1 MQLSCDFLNLPQ
13 EPSMKNLSLL
23 FVIFLAGVFK
33 TLAQGSLEAHVHG
46 KASLNI
52 VLDDQSLFIEF
63 ESPAYNLVGFEHEP
77 KDQLQHKEV
86 QDSLSLLSGPKKVF
100 GFSDQAG
107 CLVERFS
114 VTTTMAGVGKNKVG
128 YEEEHHEEEHHE
140 EEHHE
145 EEHHYHSDGDSTNKE
160 SHSEFKANY
169 LMICS
174 EPEKLRTIEF
184 KLFKEFLGLK
194 SVQVQWINGEG
205 QGYIELNA
213 ESSKLKW

>member
-13 EPSMKNLSLL
+13 ELSMKNLSLL

-33 TLAQGSLEAHVHG
+33 TLGQGSLEAHVHG
-46 KASLNI
+46 KASINL

-77 KDQLQHKEV
+77 KDQIQQKEV
-86 QDSLSLLSGPKKVF
+86 QDTLSLLSKPRKVF
-100 GFSDQAG
+100 GFSAQAG
-107 CLVERFS
+107 CLVGSVS
-114 VTTTMAGVGKNKVG
+114 VTTTMAGVSKNTVG
-128 YEEEHHEEEHHE
+128 YEEEHHEGEHHD
-140 EEHHE
+140 
-145 EEHHYHSDGDSTNKE
+145 HSDGDSTNKE

-169 LMICS
+169 LMTCS

-184 KLFKEFLGLK
+184 KFFKEFLNLK

-205 QGYIELNA
+205 QGYIELDA
-213 ESSKLKW
+213 ESSKLEW

>member
-1 MQLSCDFLNLPQ
+1 
-13 EPSMKNLSLL
+13 MKQLSLL
-23 FVIFLAGVFK
+23 LIIFLYGVLK

-46 KASLNI
+46 KASLNL
-52 VLDDQSLFIEF
+52 VLDGQSLFIEF

-77 KDQLQHKEV
+77 KDQIQQKEV
-86 QDSLSLLSGPKKVF
+86 QDTLSLLSRPRKVF
-100 GFSDQAG
+100 GFSAQAG
-107 CLVERFS
+107 CLVESVS
-114 VTTTMAGVGKNKVG
+114 VTTTMAGVGKNTVG
-128 YEEEHHEEEHHE
+128 YEEEHHEEEHHD
-140 EEHHE
+140 
-145 EEHHYHSDGDSTNKE
+145 HSDGDSTNKE

>member
-1 MQLSCDFLNLPQ
+1 
-13 EPSMKNLSLL
+13 MKNLSLL

-46 KASLNI
+46 EASLNF

-77 KDQLQHKEV
+77 KDQIQQKEV
-86 QDSLSLLSGPKKVF
+86 QDSLSLLSRPRKVF
-100 GFSDQAG
+100 GFSAQAG
-107 CLVERFS
+107 CLVGSVS
-114 VTTTMAGVGKNKVG
+114 VTTTMAGVGKNTVG
-128 YEEEHHEEEHHE
+128 YEEEHHEGEHHD
-140 EEHHE
+140 
-145 EEHHYHSDGDSTNKE
+145 HSDGDSTNKE

>member
-1 MQLSCDFLNLPQ
+1 
-13 EPSMKNLSLL
+13 MKQLSLL
-23 FVIFLAGVFK
+23 LIIFLYGVLK

-46 KASLNI
+46 KASLNL
-52 VLDDQSLFIEF
+52 VLDGQSLFIEF

-77 KDQLQHKEV
+77 KDQIQQKEV
-86 QDSLSLLSGPKKVF
+86 QDSLSLLSRPRKVF
-100 GFSDQAG
+100 GFSAQAG
-107 CLVERFS
+107 CLVESVS
-114 VTTTMAGVGKNKVG
+114 VTTTMAGVGKNTVG

-145 EEHHYHSDGDSTNKE
+145 EEHHEEEHHEHSDGDSTNKE

-169 LMICS
+169 LMTCS

-184 KLFKEFLGLK
+184 KFFKEFLNLK

-205 QGYIELNA
+205 QGYIELDA
-213 ESSKLKW
+213 ESSKLEW

>member
-1 MQLSCDFLNLPQ
+1 
-13 EPSMKNLSLL
+13 MKQLSLL
-23 FVIFLAGVFK
+23 LIIFLYGVLK

-46 KASLNI
+46 EASLNL

-77 KDQLQHKEV
+77 KDQIQQKEV
-86 QDSLSLLSGPKKVF
+86 QDSLSLLSRPRKVF
-100 GFSDQAG
+100 GFSAQAG
-107 CLVERFS
+107 CLVESVS
-114 VTTTMAGVGKNKVG
+114 VTTTMAGVGKNTVG

-145 EEHHYHSDGDSTNKE
+145 EEHHDHSDGDSTNKE

-213 ESSKLKW
+213 ESSKLEW

>member
-1 MQLSCDFLNLPQ
+1 
-13 EPSMKNLSLL
+13 MKNLSLL

-33 TLAQGSLEAHVHG
+33 TLAQVSLEAHVHG
-46 KASLNI
+46 KASINL

-77 KDQLQHKEV
+77 KDQIQQKEV
-86 QDSLSLLSGPKKVF
+86 QDTLSLLSRPRKVF
-100 GFSDQAG
+100 GFSAQAG
-107 CLVERFS
+107 CLVESVS
-114 VTTTMAGVGKNKVG
+114 VTTTMAGVGKNTVG

-145 EEHHYHSDGDSTNKE
+145 EEHHEEEHHEEEHHDHSDGDSTNKE

>member
-13 EPSMKNLSLL
+13 ELSMKQLSLL
-23 FVIFLAGVFK
+23 LIIFLYGVLK

-46 KASLNI
+46 KASLNL
-52 VLDDQSLFIEF
+52 VLDGQSLFIEF

-77 KDQLQHKEV
+77 KDQIQQKEV
-86 QDSLSLLSGPKKVF
+86 QDSLSLLSRPRKVF
-100 GFSDQAG
+100 GFSAQAG
-107 CLVERFS
+107 CLVESVS
-114 VTTTMAGVGKNKVG
+114 VTTTMAGVGKNTVG
-128 YEEEHHEEEHHE
+128 YEEEHHEEEHHD
-140 EEHHE
+140 
-145 EEHHYHSDGDSTNKE
+145 HSDGDSTNKE

-194 SVQVQWINGEG
+194 SVQVQWINGESQLLRG
-205 QGYIELNA
+205 SVDSVRVLEC
-213 ESSKLKW
+213 

>member
-1 MQLSCDFLNLPQ
+1 MQLSCEFLNLPQ
-13 EPSMKNLSLL
+13 DLSMKNLSLL

-46 KASLNI
+46 KASINL

-77 KDQLQHKEV
+77 KDQIQQKEV
-86 QDSLSLLSGPKKVF
+86 QDTLSLLSRPRKVF
-100 GFSDQAG
+100 GFSAQAG
-107 CLVERFS
+107 CLVESVS
-114 VTTTMAGVGKNKVG
+114 VTTTMAGVGKNTVG
-128 YEEEHHEEEHHE
+128 YEEEHHEEEHHD
-140 EEHHE
+140 
-145 EEHHYHSDGDSTNKE
+145 HSDGDSTNKE

-169 LMICS
+169 LMTCS

-184 KLFKEFLGLK
+184 KFFKEFLNLK

-205 QGYIELNA
+205 QGYIELDA
-213 ESSKLKW
+213 ESSKLEW

>member
-1 MQLSCDFLNLPQ
+1 
-13 EPSMKNLSLL
+13 MKNLSLL

-46 KASLNI
+46 KASINL

-86 QDSLSLLSGPKKVF
+86 QDSLSLLSRPRKVF
-100 GFSDQAG
+100 GFSAQAG
-107 CLVERFS
+107 CLVESVS
-114 VTTTMAGVGKNKVG
+114 VTTTMAGVGKNTVG
-128 YEEEHHEEEHHE
+128 YEEEHHEEEHHD
-140 EEHHE
+140 
-145 EEHHYHSDGDSTNKE
+145 HSDGDSTNKE

>member
-1 MQLSCDFLNLPQ
+1 
-13 EPSMKNLSLL
+13 MKQLSLL
-23 FVIFLAGVFK
+23 LIIFLYGVLK

-46 KASLNI
+46 KASLNL
-52 VLDDQSLFIEF
+52 VLDGQSLFIEF

-77 KDQLQHKEV
+77 KDQIQQKEV
-86 QDSLSLLSGPKKVF
+86 QDTLSLLSRPRKVF
-100 GFSDQAG
+100 GFSAQAG
-107 CLVERFS
+107 CLVESVS
-114 VTTTMAGVGKNKVG
+114 VTTTMAGVGKNTVG

-145 EEHHYHSDGDSTNKE
+145 EEHHDHSDGDSTNKE

>member
-1 MQLSCDFLNLPQ
+1 
-13 EPSMKNLSLL
+13 MKNLSLL

-46 KASLNI
+46 KASINL

-77 KDQLQHKEV
+77 KDQIQHKEV
-86 QDSLSLLSGPKKVF
+86 QDSLSLLSRPREVF
-100 GFSDQAG
+100 GLSDQAG
-107 CLVERFS
+107 CLVESVS
-114 VTTTMAGVGKNKVG
+114 VTTTMAGVGKNTVG
-128 YEEEHHEEEHHE
+128 YEEEHHEEEHHD
-140 EEHHE
+140 
-145 EEHHYHSDGDSTNKE
+145 HSDGDSTNKE

-169 LMICS
+169 LMTCS

>member
-1 MQLSCDFLNLPQ
+1 
-13 EPSMKNLSLL
+13 MKQLSLL
-23 FVIFLAGVFK
+23 LIIFLYGVLK

-46 KASLNI
+46 KASLNL
-52 VLDDQSLFIEF
+52 VLDGQSLFIEF

-77 KDQLQHKEV
+77 KDQIQQKEV
-86 QDSLSLLSGPKKVF
+86 QDSLSLLSRPRKVF
-100 GFSDQAG
+100 GFSAQAG
-107 CLVERFS
+107 CLVESVS
-114 VTTTMAGVGKNKVG
+114 VTTTMAGVGKNAVG

-140 EEHHE
+140 EEHHD
-145 EEHHYHSDGDSTNKE
+145 HSDGDSTNKE

-169 LMICS
+169 LMTCS
-174 EPEKLRTIEF
+174 EAEKLRTIEF

>member
-1 MQLSCDFLNLPQ
+1 M
-13 EPSMKNLSLL
+13 
-23 FVIFLAGVFK
+23 
-33 TLAQGSLEAHVHG
+33 AQGSLEAHVHG
-46 KASLNI
+46 KASLNL
-52 VLDDQSLFIEF
+52 VLDGQSLFIEF

-86 QDSLSLLSGPKKVF
+86 QDSLSLLSRPRKVF
-100 GFSDQAG
+100 GFSAQAG
-107 CLVERFS
+107 CLVESVS
-114 VTTTMAGVGKNKVG
+114 VTTTMAGVGKNTVG
-128 YEEEHHEEEHHE
+128 YEEEHHEEEHHD
-140 EEHHE
+140 
-145 EEHHYHSDGDSTNKE
+145 HSDGDSTNKE

>member
-1 MQLSCDFLNLPQ
+1 
-13 EPSMKNLSLL
+13 MKQLSLL
-23 FVIFLAGVFK
+23 LIIFLYGVLK

-46 KASLNI
+46 KASLNL
-52 VLDDQSLFIEF
+52 VLDGQSLFIEF

-77 KDQLQHKEV
+77 KDQIQQKEV
-86 QDSLSLLSGPKKVF
+86 QDSLSLLSRPRKVF
-100 GFSDQAG
+100 GFSAQAG
-107 CLVERFS
+107 CLVESVS
-114 VTTTMAGVGKNKVG
+114 VTTTMAGVGKNTVG

-140 EEHHE
+140 EEHHD
-145 EEHHYHSDGDSTNKE
+145 HSDGDSTNKE

>member
-13 EPSMKNLSLL
+13 ELSMKNLSLL

-33 TLAQGSLEAHVHG
+33 TLGQGSLEAHVHG
-46 KASLNI
+46 KASINL

-77 KDQLQHKEV
+77 KDQIQQKEV
-86 QDSLSLLSGPKKVF
+86 QDTLSLLSKPRKVF
-100 GFSDQAG
+100 GFSAQAG
-107 CLVERFS
+107 CLVGSVS
-114 VTTTMAGVGKNKVG
+114 VTTTMAGVGKNTVG
-128 YEEEHHEEEHHE
+128 YEEEHHEGEHHD
-140 EEHHE
+140 
-145 EEHHYHSDGDSTNKE
+145 HSDGDSTNKE

>member
-1 MQLSCDFLNLPQ
+1 
-13 EPSMKNLSLL
+13 MKNLSLL

-46 KASLNI
+46 KASINL

-77 KDQLQHKEV
+77 KDQIQQKEV
-86 QDSLSLLSGPKKVF
+86 QDSLSLLSRPRKVF
-100 GFSDQAG
+100 GFSAQAG
-107 CLVERFS
+107 CLVESVS
-114 VTTTMAGVGKNKVG
+114 VTTTMAGVVKNTMG
-128 YEEEHHEEEHHE
+128 YEEEHHD
-140 EEHHE
+140 
-145 EEHHYHSDGDSTNKE
+145 HSDGDSTNKE
-160 SHSEFKANY
+160 SHSEFTANY
-169 LMICS
+169 TMTCS
-174 EPEKLRTIEF
+174 EPEKLRAVEL

>member
-1 MQLSCDFLNLPQ
+1 
-13 EPSMKNLSLL
+13 MKQLSLL
-23 FVIFLAGVFK
+23 LIIFLYGVLK

-46 KASLNI
+46 KASLNL
-52 VLDDQSLFIEF
+52 VLDGQSLFIEF
-63 ESPAYNLVGFEHEP
+63 ESPAYNLDGFEHEP
-77 KDQLQHKEV
+77 KDQIQQKEV
-86 QDSLSLLSGPKKVF
+86 QDTLSLLSRPRKVF
-100 GFSDQAG
+100 GFSAQAG
-107 CLVERFS
+107 CLVESVS
-114 VTTTMAGVGKNKVG
+114 VTTTMAGVGKNTVG

-145 EEHHYHSDGDSTNKE
+145 EEHHEEEHHDHSDGDSTNKE

>member
-1 MQLSCDFLNLPQ
+1 
-13 EPSMKNLSLL
+13 MKQLSLL
-23 FVIFLAGVFK
+23 LIIFLYGVLK

-46 KASLNI
+46 KASLNL
-52 VLDDQSLFIEF
+52 VLDGQSLFIEF

-77 KDQLQHKEV
+77 KDQIQQKEV
-86 QDSLSLLSGPKKVF
+86 QDTLSLLSRPRKVF
-100 GFSDQAG
+100 GFSAQAG
-107 CLVERFS
+107 CLVESVS
-114 VTTTMAGVGKNKVG
+114 VTTTMAGVGKNTVG

-140 EEHHE
+140 EEHHD
-145 EEHHYHSDGDSTNKE
+145 HSDGDSTNKE

>member
-1 MQLSCDFLNLPQ
+1 
-13 EPSMKNLSLL
+13 MKQLSLL
-23 FVIFLAGVFK
+23 LIIFLYGVLK

-46 KASLNI
+46 KASLNL
-52 VLDDQSLFIEF
+52 VLDGQSLFIEF

-77 KDQLQHKEV
+77 KDQIQQKEV
-86 QDSLSLLSGPKKVF
+86 QDTLSLLSRPRKVF
-100 GFSDQAG
+100 GFSAQAG
-107 CLVERFS
+107 CLVESVS
-114 VTTTMAGVGKNKVG
+114 VTTTMAGVGKNTVG
-128 YEEEHHEEEHHE
+128 YEEEHHEEEHHD
-140 EEHHE
+140 
-145 EEHHYHSDGDSTNKE
+145 HSDGDSTNKE

-213 ESSKLKW
+213 ESSKLEW

>member
-1 MQLSCDFLNLPQ
+1 
-13 EPSMKNLSLL
+13 MKNLSLL

-46 KASLNI
+46 EASLNL
-52 VLDDQSLFIEF
+52 VLDGQSLFIEF

-77 KDQLQHKEV
+77 KDQIQQKEV
-86 QDSLSLLSGPKKVF
+86 QDSLSLLSRPRKVF
-100 GFSDQAG
+100 GFSAQAG
-107 CLVERFS
+107 CLVESVS
-114 VTTTMAGVGKNKVG
+114 VTTTMAGVGKNTVG

-145 EEHHYHSDGDSTNKE
+145 EEHHDHSDGDSTNKE

>member
-1 MQLSCDFLNLPQ
+1 
-13 EPSMKNLSLL
+13 MKQLSLL
-23 FVIFLAGVFK
+23 LIIFLYGVLK

-46 KASLNI
+46 KASLNL
-52 VLDDQSLFIEF
+52 VLDGQSLFIEF

-77 KDQLQHKEV
+77 KDQIQQKEV
-86 QDSLSLLSGPKKVF
+86 QDSLSLLSRPRKVF
-100 GFSDQAG
+100 GFSAQAG
-107 CLVERFS
+107 CLVESVS
-114 VTTTMAGVGKNKVG
+114 VTTTMAGVGKNTVG
-128 YEEEHHEEEHHE
+128 YEEEHHEEEHHD
-140 EEHHE
+140 
-145 EEHHYHSDGDSTNKE
+145 HSDGDSTNKE

>member
-1 MQLSCDFLNLPQ
+1 MQLSCEFLNLPQ
-13 EPSMKNLSLL
+13 ELSMKNLSLL
-23 FVIFLAGVFK
+23 FVIFLAGVLK

-46 KASLNI
+46 KASLNF

-77 KDQLQHKEV
+77 KDQIQQKEV
-86 QDSLSLLSGPKKVF
+86 QDSLSLLSRPRKVF
-100 GFSDQAG
+100 RFSDQAG
-107 CLVERFS
+107 CLVESVS
-114 VTTTMAGVGKNKVG
+114 VTTTMAGVGKNTVG

-140 EEHHE
+140 EEHHD
-145 EEHHYHSDGDSTNKE
+145 HSDGDSTNKE

-169 LMICS
+169 LMTCS

>member
-86 QDSLSLLSGPKKVF
+86 QDSLSLLSRPRKVF
-100 GFSDQAG
+100 GFSNQAG

-128 YEEEHHEEEHHE
+128 YEEEHHEEEHHD
-140 EEHHE
+140 
-145 EEHHYHSDGDSTNKE
+145 HSDGDSTNKE

>member
-1 MQLSCDFLNLPQ
+1 
-13 EPSMKNLSLL
+13 MKNLSLL

-46 KASLNI
+46 KASINL

-77 KDQLQHKEV
+77 KDQIQQKEV
-86 QDSLSLLSGPKKVF
+86 QDTLSLLSRPRKVF
-100 GFSDQAG
+100 GFSAQAG
-107 CLVERFS
+107 CLVESVS
-114 VTTTMAGVGKNKVG
+114 VTTTMAGVGKNTVG

-140 EEHHE
+140 EEHHD
-145 EEHHYHSDGDSTNKE
+145 HSDGDSTNKE

-169 LMICS
+169 LMTCS

>member
-1 MQLSCDFLNLPQ
+1 
-13 EPSMKNLSLL
+13 MKNLSLL

-46 KASLNI
+46 EASLNL

-77 KDQLQHKEV
+77 KDQIQQKEV
-86 QDSLSLLSGPKKVF
+86 QDTLSLLSRPRKVF
-100 GFSDQAG
+100 GFSAQAG
-107 CLVERFS
+107 CLVESVS
-114 VTTTMAGVGKNKVG
+114 VTTTMAGVGKNTVG

-145 EEHHYHSDGDSTNKE
+145 EEHHDHSDGDSTNKE

>member
-1 MQLSCDFLNLPQ
+1 M
-13 EPSMKNLSLL
+13 
-23 FVIFLAGVFK
+23 
-33 TLAQGSLEAHVHG
+33 AQGSLEAHVHG
-46 KASLNI
+46 KASLNF
-52 VLDDQSLFIEF
+52 VLDGQSLFIEF

-77 KDQLQHKEV
+77 KDQIQQKEV
-86 QDSLSLLSGPKKVF
+86 QDTLSLLSRPRKVF
-100 GFSDQAG
+100 GFSAQAG
-107 CLVERFS
+107 CLVESVS
-114 VTTTMAGVGKNKVG
+114 VTTTMAGVGKNTVG

-145 EEHHYHSDGDSTNKE
+145 EEHHDHSDGDSTNKE

-213 ESSKLKW
+213 ESSKLEW

>member
-33 TLAQGSLEAHVHG
+33 TLGQGSLEAHVHG
-46 KASLNI
+46 KASINL

-77 KDQLQHKEV
+77 KDQIQQKEV
-86 QDSLSLLSGPKKVF
+86 QDTLSLLSKPRKVF
-100 GFSDQAG
+100 GFSAQAG
-107 CLVERFS
+107 CLVGSVS
-114 VTTTMAGVGKNKVG
+114 VTTTMAGVGKNTVG
-128 YEEEHHEEEHHE
+128 YEEEHHD
-140 EEHHE
+140 
-145 EEHHYHSDGDSTNKE
+145 HSDGDSTNKE

-213 ESSKLKW
+213 ESSKLEW